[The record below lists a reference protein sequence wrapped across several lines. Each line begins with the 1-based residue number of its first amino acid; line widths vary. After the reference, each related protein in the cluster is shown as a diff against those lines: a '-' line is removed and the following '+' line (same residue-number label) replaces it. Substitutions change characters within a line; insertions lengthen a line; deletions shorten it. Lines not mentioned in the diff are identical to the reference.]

1 MALIELSENLEL
13 VAVEYQD
20 QKATMTFLDSEQ
32 GIIREVNFNK
42 QAWDNDKNKFV
53 DDAEKAEKVEKWCE
67 ELFGLT
73 FDTLSQAIGQT
84 KNVYVYDGFNSLF
97 EVSQIDKFD
106 SSMVG
111 EIFST
116 TIKSI
121 EDTGNRISI
130 KYEYEGKHYESK
142 VNYGSYVEALKKWF
156 VDPNNKAKAYE
167 KFEKNYGVPFDR
179 KDELIGENI
188 MVEVKKAFGKFTYGE
203 VKKLKARN

>member
-116 TIKSI
+116 TIESI

-142 VNYGSYVEALKKWF
+142 VNYGSYVEALKQWF

-167 KFEKNYGVPFDR
+167 KFEKNYGVPFER

-203 VKKLKARN
+203 VKKLKTRN

>member
-1 MALIELSENLEL
+1 MALIEFSENLEL

-20 QKATMTFLDSEQ
+20 QKATMTFLDKEQ
-32 GIIREVNFNK
+32 GVIREVNFNK
-42 QAWDNDKNKFV
+42 QGWDNDKRKFV
-53 DDAEKAEKVEKWCE
+53 DDPEKAEKIEKWCD

-116 TIKSI
+116 TIDSI
-121 EDTGNRISI
+121 EDTGTRISI
-130 KYEYEGKHYESK
+130 KYEYEGKVYESK

-156 VDPNNKAKAYE
+156 VDPNNKTKAFA
-167 KFEKNYGVPFDR
+167 KFEKHYGVPFEQ

-203 VKKLKARN
+203 VKKLKARK